1 MDSELAHR
9 RSRYAREDLVSDIKM
24 NIVLIGYRCSGKTA
38 VGKILARELGMD
50 FLDTDALIEDR
61 AGCSIDKIIS
71 SKGWDHFRK
80 IEKRLTAELSGRDD
94 LVIATGGGVVMDEDN
109 VKNLKENAWIV
120 WLDGKP
126 EVLKNRMDRER
137 RTGKIR
143 PSLTGADPLEE
154 IEQVL
159 SMRRPLYEDA
169 GDLTVDTSS
178 LSIQEASALIIKNLP
193 KGC

>member
-1 MDSELAHR
+1 
-9 RSRYAREDLVSDIKM
+9 M

-61 AGCSIDKIIS
+61 AGCSIEKIIS

-80 IEKRLTAELSGRDD
+80 IEKRLTEEVSRRDD

-120 WLDGKP
+120 WLDGNP
-126 EVLKNRMDRER
+126 EVLKQRMDRER
-137 RTGKIR
+137 SRGKIR

-159 SMRRPLYEDA
+159 STRRPLYEDA
-169 GDLTVDTSS
+169 GDLTVDTSN
-178 LSIQEASALIIKNLP
+178 LSIQEASALIMKNLP
-193 KGC
+193 KGF

>member
-1 MDSELAHR
+1 MDSDPAHR

-61 AGCSIDKIIS
+61 AGCPIEKIVS

-80 IEKRLTAELSGRDD
+80 IEKRLTAEVSGRDD
-94 LVIATGGGVVMDEDN
+94 LVIATGGGIVMDDDN

-120 WLDGKP
+120 WLDGNP
-126 EVLKNRMDRER
+126 EVLKERMDRER

-159 SMRRPLYEDA
+159 GMRRPLYEDA

-178 LSIQEASALIIKNLP
+178 LSIQEASALIMKNLP
-193 KGC
+193 KGF